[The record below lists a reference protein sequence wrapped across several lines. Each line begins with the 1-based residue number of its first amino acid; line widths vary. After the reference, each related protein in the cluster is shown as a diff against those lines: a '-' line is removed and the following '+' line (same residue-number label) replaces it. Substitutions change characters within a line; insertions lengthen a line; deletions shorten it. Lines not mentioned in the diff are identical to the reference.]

1 MVRPFGAIPPP
12 CLTAVVPPFMR
23 PRAATPSGGY
33 RHARLPLP
41 IAKREKVFSGRKN
54 ALETL
59 FPSSPPSP
67 HTTAQRACAAVLAA
81 FVTRRPIFE
90 GVGVHFCQI
99 LAAQRGIF
107 QGRSPL
113 WPDYGR
119 ASPIDVEAR
128 LQRERREANDG
139 DGGRGR
145 SAAMWRGRCG
155 CIFRL

>member
-1 MVRPFGAIPPP
+1 MALPF
-12 CLTAVVPPFMR
+12 
-23 PRAATPSGGY
+23 
-33 RHARLPLP
+33 
-41 IAKREKVFSGRKN
+41 AKREKVFSGRKN

-67 HTTAQRACAAVLAA
+67 RTTALRACAAVLAA
-81 FVTRRPIFE
+81 FVTRMPIFE

-113 WPDYGR
+113 WPYYGR

-128 LQRERREANDG
+128 LHRERRDAWSVERTPARASSSTVHFS
-139 DGGRGR
+139 GGLCSRKSTIPCAR
-145 SAAMWRGRCG
+145 EPIYG
-155 CIFRL
+155 CLFSESSGWLHSG